1 MNTEK
6 QLRNQRVQL
15 KQQAA
20 ALRDKKDRIT
30 SLTAENLLLNITVN
44 SQQDEITELAA
55 ELLSE
60 REARNRTVKRCYV
73 AFISAFVGVFVIAFL
88 VISL

>member
-15 KQQAA
+15 SQQAA
-20 ALRDKKDRIT
+20 ALRDKKNKVT
-30 SLTAENLLLNITVN
+30 SLTAENILLNITIN
-44 SQQDEITELAA
+44 SQQDEIKELAA

-60 REARNRTVKRCYV
+60 REAHNLTAKICYV
-73 AFISAFVGVFVIAFL
+73 ALAIIVIFGL
-88 VISL
+88 ISL

>member
-20 ALRDKKDRIT
+20 ALRDKKDKIT

-60 REARNRTVKRCYV
+60 RKAHNQTIKYCYT
-73 AFISAFVGVFVIAFL
+73 AFISVL
-88 VISL
+88 VIFGVILL

>member
-15 KQQAA
+15 SQQAA
-20 ALRDKKDRIT
+20 ALRDKKNKVT
-30 SLTAENLLLNITVN
+30 SLTAENILLNITIN
-44 SQQDEITELAA
+44 SQQDEIKELAA

-60 REARNRTVKRCYV
+60 REAHNLAAKSCYAALV
-73 AFISAFVGVFVIAFL
+73 AVVILSAVIL
-88 VISL
+88 L

>member
-30 SLTAENLLLNITVN
+30 SLNAENLLLSITVN
-44 SQQDEITELAA
+44 SQQDEITELTA

-60 REARNRTVKRCYV
+60 REARNRAVKCCYV